1 MSTISVTKLNLA
13 QRLKNKVFR
22 RKFFRTTAQDEVA
35 QQIRELRLKQ
45 GMRQA
50 DLAAAA
56 HMKQSAVSR
65 VEQAHYSRWNF
76 QTLLRIADSLDAR
89 VRVLFEPAETVIYE
103 YERQDQERARLAAAF
118 ESSLEAQTRV
128 LNPQGQFGVSA
139 QEFGGAGALPTSRPV
154 TLPLAARGQNQGR
167 FDRPSGLPSSTG
179 SQGEVGIN

>member
-1 MSTISVTKLNLA
+1 MSTISVTKLSLA

-35 QQIRELRLKQ
+35 QQIRELRLKH

-50 DLAAAA
+50 DLAKAAR
-56 HMKQSAVSR
+56 MKQSAVSR

-76 QTLLRIADSLDAR
+76 QTLVRIADSLDAR

-118 ESSLEAQTRV
+118 ESSLEAQTRT
-128 LNPQGQFGVSA
+128 LSPQGQFGVSA
-139 QEFGGAGALPTSRPV
+139 QEFGGVGAPPTGRPV
-154 TLPLAARGQNQGR
+154 ISTQEELGHNQGR
-167 FDRPSGLPSSTG
+167 FGRPSGLPSSTE
-179 SQGEVGIN
+179 SQGEVGLN